1 LFAQGGER
9 AGKVCVFNAVV
20 FFEFVGDGG
29 GVTDF
34 EGSGNGGMRDG
45 ILARDDVTV
54 GKTDRD
60 VMREVGVDGRENGS
74 VAGDGADAGEEVD
87 G

>member
-1 LFAQGGER
+1 
-9 AGKVCVFNAVV
+9 V
-20 FFEFVGDGG
+20 FFEFVGGR

-60 VMREVGVDGRENGS
+60 VMREVGVDGREDGG